1 MAAADQ
7 TLFGSPSDAPPPAE
21 EGLPEPP
28 PPEGPGLFGD
38 LPSPPQ
44 PAASESGA
52 AAPSAAAPAPAAT
65 PDARAGDGAA
75 AYRVLARKYRPTT
88 FAELIGQEA
97 LVRTLRNAFAQNRVP
112 HAFLLTGVRGVGKTT
127 TARIVARALNCVG
140 PDGNGGPT
148 VDPCGTCPECR
159 AILADRHPDVV
170 ELDAASNNSVDDVRE
185 LRETLRYRP
194 VQGRFKVLILDEVH
208 MLSGAAFNALLKT
221 LEEPP
226 PQVKFMLATTELRK
240 VPLTIRSRCQ
250 THYLRRVPQADLRA
264 HFARVLE
271 KEGVAAE
278 PEAVAMIARA
288 ADGSVRDGLSLLD
301 QAIALAGPEGSVT
314 AEAVRD
320 MLGLADRS
328 LVLDLFEALMGG
340 DVAGALGLMDRAH
353 ERGADP
359 LVVLSD
365 LAELTHLLS
374 RMRAVPALR
383 DDPALPEAERTRG
396 AALAVKL
403 SVPVLARAWQM
414 LLKGIAEVQQEGVDR
429 RAAAEMV
436 LIRLAHVADLPTPGD
451 LVRRLTEGGA
461 MSAAATGSPRPGPTG
476 GAGGLRAVAGGGG
489 GVAAA
494 TQTAAAPA
502 AASAAAPTSFREVVA
517 LAFGKRPMLHAHLV
531 HSVHLVR
538 FAPGRIEIRVEP
550 AAPRDLAAQLTAML
564 QEETGARWTVVLSN
578 AEGEPTL
585 AEQGRAAEAERRELA
600 RSHPLVQAIL
610 AAFPGATIEA
620 VRDAAT
626 DAYGLPVPAEP
637 TPAARTAEP
646 EDDEA
651 PLEDDPDGFAPP
663 EAEPADFYDDIPP
676 PDGYRGP

>member
-7 TLFGSPSDAPPPAE
+7 TLFGSDASAADGVAPAAE

-28 PPEGPGLFGD
+28 PPAGPGLFD
-38 LPSPPQ
+38 AP
-44 PAASESGA
+44 A
-52 AAPSAAAPAPAAT
+52 AAPPPQADGAPVRAAAAPPAPA
-65 PDARAGDGAA
+65 PRAELGAA

-127 TARIVARALNCVG
+127 TARIVARALNCIG
-140 PDGNGGPT
+140 PDGEGGPT
-148 VDPCGTCPECR
+148 VDPCGVCPECR

-250 THYLRRVPQADLRA
+250 THYLRRVPQAELRA

-301 QAIALAGPEGSVT
+301 QAIALAGAGGAVT

-320 MLGLADRS
+320 MLGLADRG

-383 DDPALPEAERTRG
+383 EDPSLPEAERARG
-396 AALAVKL
+396 AALAAKL

-436 LIRLAHVADLPTPGD
+436 LIRLAHAADLPTPGE
-451 LVRRLTEGGA
+451 LVRRLTEGGTA
-461 MSAAATGSPRPGPTG
+461 PAVPAPPRPGAPG
-476 GAGGLRAVAGGGG
+476 GGLRAVAGGA
-489 GVAAA
+489 VAHRAA
-494 TQTAAAPA
+494 EPV
-502 AASAAAPTSFREVVA
+502 ASAAPLPGTFREVVA
-517 LAFGKRPMLHAHLV
+517 LASGKRPMLHAYLL

-550 AAPRDLAAQLTAML
+550 SAPRDLAAQLAQML
-564 QEETGARWTVVLSN
+564 QEETGARWTVALSN

-620 VRDAAT
+620 VRDAST
-626 DAYGLPVPAEP
+626 DAYGLPAAPAL
-637 TPAARTAEP
+637 AARTADAADAP
-646 EDDEA
+646 AEDDA
-651 PLEDDPDGFAPP
+651 GDIVPP
-663 EAEPADFYDDIPP
+663 EAEPGDLDDDLS
-676 PDGYRGP
+676 PDEGYPAP